1 MPQLQDR
8 LGKQVSG
15 RDLREGG
22 GCRRLPEH
30 RKGSLITGGPGVTKV
45 YYAARNY
52 NTASLIFKIYMEILT
67 LQLVLELTSKFSS
80 TILQVT

>member
-45 YYAARNY
+45 YYAERNY